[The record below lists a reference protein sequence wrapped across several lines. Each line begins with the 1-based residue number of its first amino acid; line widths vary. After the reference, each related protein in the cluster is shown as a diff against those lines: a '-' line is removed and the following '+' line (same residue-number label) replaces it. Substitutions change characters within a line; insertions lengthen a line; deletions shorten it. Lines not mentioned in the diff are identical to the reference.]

1 MIRKLMIYG
10 LLFIFFI
17 GIPLFSQTAQTELPQ
32 NIEND
37 FSSIEKKFKAIDES
51 ISYLKTKS
59 IDINDILT
67 LYSEAESLFR
77 EVKYASELK
86 DYDMSVRFLNHKISI
101 LEEKSLDRV
110 SLAKR
115 MDLMYILMVSMGAA
129 IVIIMS
135 VYSIYMYSRRK

>member
-1 MIRKLMIYG
+1 MLRKLMFYG
-10 LLFIFFI
+10 LLFIFFM
-17 GIPLFSQTAQTELPQ
+17 GTPLLSQTSQTEFPQ

-51 ISYLKTKS
+51 VNYLKTKN

-67 LYSEAESLFR
+67 LYAEAESLFR

-115 MDLMYILMVSMGAA
+115 MDLMYILMVSMGVAI
-129 IVIIMS
+129 IVIMS
-135 VYSIYMYSRRK
+135 LYSIYMYSRRK